1 VYTQKDRLDDKK
13 EFPMPIFMD
22 RHYTEN
28 ATREGIA
35 NAHDKDLEIQ
45 EKHNCKFITYWFDD
59 DRHTGFC
66 LVDAPNKEALQD
78 AHNEAHGGIPHEIIE
93 VDPTIV
99 EAFLGR
105 VKDPEPVASSPGK
118 AQPDSAFRT
127 IMFTDLKDSTLMST
141 IFGDEKALHLLRV
154 HNALTRNALREFK
167 GNEVKHTGD
176 GIMASFDSVSNA
188 VACTIVIQRSF
199 DEYNQEHSDEPL
211 FVRIGLSAGEPIEES
226 GDLYG
231 KAVNLAARLCAHA
244 EPGNIL
250 VAELVRNLC
259 HDEVYSFDNIGEV
272 TPKGFTKPITA
283 FEVKWQ
289 I

>member
-1 VYTQKDRLDDKK
+1 
-13 EFPMPIFMD
+13 MPIYMD
-22 RHYTEN
+22 RHYTED
-28 ATREGIA
+28 ASRQGIA
-35 NAHDKDLEIQ
+35 NAHEKDLEIQ
-45 EKHNCKFITYWFDD
+45 DKHNCKFITYWFDD

-78 AHNEAHGGIPHEIIE
+78 AHNEAHGGVPHEIIE

-105 VKDPEPVASSPGK
+105 VKDPEPVEPHGISQA
-118 AQPDSAFRT
+118 DSAFRT

-141 IFGDEKALHLLRV
+141 IFGDAKALHLLRV
-154 HNALTRNALREFK
+154 HNALTRNALREFN

-176 GIMASFDSVSNA
+176 GIMASFASVSDA
-188 VACTIVIQRSF
+188 VECTTVIQRAF
-199 DEYNQEHSDEPL
+199 DDYNQEHSDEPL

-244 EPGNIL
+244 EPGQIL

-259 HDEVYSFDNIGEV
+259 REETFPFVNIGEI
-272 TPKGFTKPITA
+272 TPKGFTQAITV
-283 FEVKWQ
+283 FEVKWHN
-289 I
+289 